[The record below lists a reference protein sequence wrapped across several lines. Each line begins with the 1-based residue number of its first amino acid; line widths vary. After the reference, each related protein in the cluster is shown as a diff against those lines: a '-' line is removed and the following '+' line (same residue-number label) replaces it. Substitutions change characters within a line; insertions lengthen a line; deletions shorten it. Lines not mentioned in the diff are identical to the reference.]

1 VKSVTYFRYASMP
14 YGFRDETDAGWS
26 PVGDLVRPSGTA
38 GTKKQGAFTMNDI
51 STLARLSPH
60 VQEISWDFLDEV
72 SGGKPKVTTTGT
84 VTIKDGTITIK
95 GGQTTVEL

>member
-1 VKSVTYFRYASMP
+1 
-14 YGFRDETDAGWS
+14 
-26 PVGDLVRPSGTA
+26 
-38 GTKKQGAFTMNDI
+38 MNDI

-95 GGQTTVEL
+95 GGTTVVEI